1 MTSPPEVNTRRSLL
15 MKERRLLLSNNY
27 AEDDELVREI
37 DKQLETLSRGSRGDV
52 GSLGKSQKC

>member
-27 AEDDELVREI
+27 VEDDELVREI

-52 GSLGKSQKC
+52 GSRGKLQKC